1 LRKKGRVMM
10 ESVKEVKRKRKN
22 KRGKESRY
30 GNRYGFELK
39 LPCVK
44 LHLEKGL
51 PVSLLSKEVEAS
63 RDTILDWMK
72 AYRERGEGGLRNE
85 VSRSGSRRKQPGP
98 VRKKII
104 EIKKREPFLGVQRI
118 SHLFKRVFFLSASPE
133 TVRRTLQ
140 EESLIVPSRKK
151 PSRNI
156 TRLGFLRGPRRTRCG
171 RGIFLPF
178 VWEIL
183 GNDTIEKKDF
193 TDRRRIA
200 EEGLNIKFLFFNKT
214 AEIVNGGVWGRRPRT
229 LSEPVLLVSQCCATV
244 TEPWSGGLLYARESK
259 IRPCNVS
266 L

>member
-30 GNRYGFELK
+30 GKRYGFDLK
-39 LPCVK
+39 FRCVK

-63 RDTILDWMK
+63 RDTILDWVK

-85 VSRSGSRRKQPGP
+85 VSRSGSRRKLPGP

-118 SHLFKRVFFLSASPE
+118 SHLFKRVFFLSASPA

-156 TRLGFLRGPRRTRCG
+156 TRPRFFERSTPNQMWQGDIFTFRLGDFGKRYDRKERFYRQ
-171 RGIFLPF
+171 
-178 VWEIL
+178 
-183 GNDTIEKKDF
+183 KK
-193 TDRRRIA
+193 
-200 EEGLNIKFLFFNKT
+200 N
-214 AEIVNGGVWGRRPRT
+214 
-229 LSEPVLLVSQCCATV
+229 C
-244 TEPWSGGLLYARESK
+244 
-259 IRPCNVS
+259 
-266 L
+266 